1 MDTLTCSSCKITLPI
16 SNFTLGKK
24 CCKSCRN
31 SRAKQSYNKEEYKEK
46 YDPLIRQTKYHNQK
60 EGEWLLKRTPLRN
73 KLLSQCLDEGLT
85 IENFN
90 SLFIKKEDYDKI
102 VNNPDYEFA
111 YSKVFKTDFIPKEDF
126 DNGYI
131 PDYVMCGKYGERK
144 LNQILF
150 II

>member
-1 MDTLTCSSCKITLPI
+1 MCYRVVMGINWKNVSIVLGKMFRFICTNAGVVENEEMTLPI

-46 YDPLIRQTKYHNQK
+46 YDPLIRQTKYRKQK
-60 EGEWLLKRTPLRN
+60 KGEWLLKRTPLRN
-73 KLLSQCLDEGLT
+73 KLLSKCLDEDLT

-90 SLFIKKEDYDKI
+90 SLFVKKEDYDNI

-111 YSKVFKTDFIPKEDF
+111 YSKMFKTDFITRRF
-126 DNGYI
+126 
-131 PDYVMCGKYGERK
+131 R
-144 LNQILF
+144 
-150 II
+150 